1 MCDPLLFVENPKWT
15 ERDIMME
22 NTSLVKIHTAKICLC
37 DDNPILTLKAE
48 MISLSSLVSSHP
60 SPSPLPGLD
69 CSDATLV
76 VPPGQRLRA

>member
-1 MCDPLLFVENPKWT
+1 MCDPLLFVENPKRT
-15 ERDIMME
+15 EGDMME

-48 MISLSSLVSSHP
+48 MISVSLLVSSHP